1 MFLIDRGI
9 MATFPSPSDAMT
21 GLPSP
26 PDSAPPGSAPQSQEK
41 ATDAGEDPASGFAE
55 LYEQAPLGYLILGP
69 SGKIIRINREAA
81 RLLLIEQGQPGRF
94 VAYLAREDQNRWSQ
108 EIQARREGGGHM
120 ELVLQRVDGSHFHAR
135 LDYNHGTAQT
145 RVMVT
150 DITERK
156 MAEQAVRESEARY
169 RSLFNASQDAILVV
183 TPEQLLMVN
192 EAARKLIGYGDG
204 ELPLCRPLNH
214 FHPDTHLAAAALM
227 KRSLAQDGPVPSAEM
242 KLMRPDGTAVDV
254 EASMVSFDCRAG
266 RAIHMVLRDITER
279 KNADRARR
287 EGMRERREIAQ
298 RLAVMA
304 RHLLAVQEDA
314 KRRLARELHD
324 RTSPNLAAIG
334 INHEMA
340 EMALQERNWGEAEAR
355 MADTRAL
362 LDDTTVSIRE
372 ICADLRPPSLDHAG
386 LLPALESYTGQF
398 SLRTGIAVRL
408 TCSGRE
414 VRLPRELESTL
425 FRIIQEALTN
435 IAKHAQ
441 AGAVDIDLV
450 LDADPLRVEI
460 NDDGIGFML
469 PPDGVRSG
477 QGLINMRELAEFSGG
492 RFYLQSEPGSGTHIR
507 VRISKEG
514 RIHVPPAPG

>member
-1 MFLIDRGI
+1 M
-9 MATFPSPSDAMT
+9 MTFRSPSDSMT
-21 GLPSP
+21 GQPSH
-26 PDSAPPGSAPQSQEK
+26 PDSAPPAPAPQRQERT
-41 ATDAGEDPASGFAE
+41 TDAGEDPAAALAE
-55 LYEQAPLGYLILGP
+55 LYEHAPLGYLILGP
-69 SGKIIRINREAA
+69 SGRITRINREAA
-81 RLLLIEQGQPGRF
+81 RLLRVEQGYPGHF
-94 VAYLAREDQNRWSQ
+94 VAFLAREDQNRWSQ

-120 ELVLQRVDGSHFHAR
+120 ELVLQRTDGSRFHAR
-135 LDYNHGTAQT
+135 LDYNQGAAQT

-156 MAEQAVRESEARY
+156 LAEQSLRESEARF

-183 TPEQLLMVN
+183 TPDQLLMIN
-192 EAARKLIGYGDG
+192 EAARKLIGYCDDQ
-204 ELPLCRPLNH
+204 LPGCKPLDL
-214 FHPDTHLAAAALM
+214 FHPDTQMAAAALM
-227 KRSLAQDGPVPSAEM
+227 KRSLTQEGPVPSAEL
-242 KLMRPDGTAVDV
+242 KLVQPNGSAVDV
-254 EASMVSFDCRAG
+254 EASMVSFDCRDG

-298 RLAVMA
+298 RLAAMA
-304 RHLLAVQEDA
+304 RHLLAVQEEA

-334 INHEMA
+334 VNHEMA
-340 EMALQERNWGEAEAR
+340 EMALQERNWGEAEMR
-355 MADTRAL
+355 MADIRAL

-386 LLPALESYTGQF
+386 LLPALESYAGQF
-398 SLRTGIAVRL
+398 TQRTGIAVQL
-408 TCSGRE
+408 ACSGQE
-414 VRLPRELESTL
+414 IRLHRELETTL

-441 AGAVDIDLV
+441 ARAVDIDLV

-460 NDDGIGFML
+460 YDDGIGFAP
-469 PPDGVRSG
+469 PPDGMAAG

-492 RFYLQSEPGSGTHIR
+492 RFELQSQPGSGTRIR
-507 VRISKEG
+507 IRLPKEK